1 MEPLLP
7 GAPAVARGVPSEP
20 KPVAA
25 PSSEPL
31 KSEVNGYV
39 KMRTAIAPTAN
50 RIVKR

>member
-7 GAPAVARGVPSEP
+7 GAPAMGAGVPSEP

-25 PSSEPL
+25 PSSESL

-39 KMRTAIAPTAN
+39 
-50 RIVKR
+50 